1 VGEYLSSGSA
11 LIGQLLRGCLK
22 NEVTVL
28 TETPARRLLVDDGRV
43 VGVEADREGAR
54 ISIRA
59 TRGVL
64 MATGGFGNNEELK
77 RAWLNRPLLA
87 TCEVQECQGDGHLMG
102 MAIGAQVANLD
113 AWWMPQT
120 YSFGSTDEPTNIGGT
135 REDRSLPHTM
145 IVNKQGQRFVN
156 EAQNYYDICEAFG
169 TKQDG
174 PKNLPA
180 WLLFDEA
187 GRRRYGMLAAKVP
200 QVEVEWLT
208 RADSIAELAGK
219 LGIDAQ
225 ALEATV
231 SRFNEYARNGYDPDF
246 HRGESQWDIEWGD
259 PEQKPNPSLGTL
271 TDPPFNAVPIFPGAL
286 ATRGGLRIN
295 VNAQVLSADGAQ
307 PIPGLY
313 AAGNC
318 STGGV
323 PTAYPGAGATLGAA
337 VTFGFIAA
345 QRVASGVD
353 APTPQA
359 VTA

>member
-1 VGEYLSSGSA
+1 
-11 LIGQLLRGCLK
+11 
-22 NEVTVL
+22 
-28 TETPARRLLVDDGRV
+28 
-43 VGVEADREGAR
+43 
-54 ISIRA
+54 
-59 TRGVL
+59 
-64 MATGGFGNNEELK
+64 
-77 RAWLNRPLLA
+77 
-87 TCEVQECQGDGHLMG
+87 
-102 MAIGAQVANLD
+102 
-113 AWWMPQT
+113 
-120 YSFGSTDEPTNIGGT
+120 
-135 REDRSLPHTM
+135 M
-145 IVNKQGQRFVN
+145 IVNKRGQRFVN

-187 GRRRYGMLAAKVP
+187 GRGRYSMLAAKVP

-208 RADSIAELAGK
+208 RANSIVELASK
-219 LGIDAQ
+219 LGIDPQ

-231 SRFNEYARNGYDPDF
+231 EGFNQFARNGYDPDF

-271 TDPPFNAVPIFPGAL
+271 TVPPFNAVPIFPGAL
-286 ATRGGLRIN
+286 ATKGGLRIN

-337 VTFGFIAA
+337 VTFGYVAA

-353 APTPQA
+353 APSPQA